1 MPVYRFEH
9 ITDNKGP
16 YRYRDE
22 HRNECDKMLQAHC
35 RFIGPGSE
43 HPTIEA
49 ENSSYSIDRD
59 VDLFGFVSIEQLN
72 RWFKPC
78 EQFILFNSGYRL
90 RRYHSCDVEIM
101 VVTEAQCVFRLKKTD
116 EQIRQEKLDEQLARL
131 INGRMARI
139 RYAEKLWSESKV
151 RQWTAQQFADKLE
164 AQWIKN
170 QYDEVRYE
178 KWVAQYVKVYF

>member
-9 ITDNKGP
+9 ITDNRGP

-22 HRNECDKMLQAHC
+22 HKNECEKMLHSHC
-35 RFIGPGSE
+35 RFVGQGSA

-59 VDLFGFVSIEQLN
+59 VDLFGFISIEQMN

-78 EQFILFNSGYRL
+78 EQLILFNSGYRL
-90 RRYHSCDVEIM
+90 RRYDTCAVEIM
-101 VVTEAQCVFRLKKTD
+101 EVTEAQCVFRLKKTD
-116 EQIRQEKLDEQLARL
+116 EQIRQEKLDAQLTRL
-131 INGRMARI
+131 IIRREARI
-139 RYAEKLWSESKV
+139 RYAEKLWRENKV

-164 AQWIKN
+164 AQWIKD
-170 QYDEVRYE
+170 QYDDVCYE
-178 KWVAQYVKVYF
+178 NWMAEYGKVYF